1 MTNYITCNIA
11 LSDILYL
18 RFTGCLPYRKK
29 KNNKNKKI
37 GERATLLQLILDNK
51 GYINSFDVQIGNF
64 TPESHP

>member
-1 MTNYITCNIA
+1 M
-11 LSDILYL
+11 
-18 RFTGCLPYRKK
+18 FTLQKK
-29 KNNKNKKI
+29 KKIKTNKI

>member
-1 MTNYITCNIA
+1 M
-11 LSDILYL
+11 
-18 RFTGCLPYRKK
+18 FTLQKK
-29 KNNKNKKI
+29 KEEKIKTNKI

>member
-1 MTNYITCNIA
+1 M
-11 LSDILYL
+11 
-18 RFTGCLPYRKK
+18 FTLQKK